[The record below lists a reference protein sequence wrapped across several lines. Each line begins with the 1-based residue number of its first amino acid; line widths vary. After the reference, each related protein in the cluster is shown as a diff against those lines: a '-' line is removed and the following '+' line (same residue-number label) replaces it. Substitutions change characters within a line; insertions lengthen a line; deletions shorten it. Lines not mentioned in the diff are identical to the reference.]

1 MNIFSKFLTT
11 ASRPFY
17 NFTGNKYFQSL
28 VQYIGFDNLLY
39 DTENKVELINK
50 GYATTNDV
58 YAIVS
63 KIARSGASLDWY
75 VEEVFDDGNTE
86 RVYNSKANEI
96 LECPNRLETWSEFM
110 ETHLTYRLTTGDSY
124 IYGLQPEGFPY
135 FAELNNL
142 QSQYVVI
149 VAGDSVNPILGYRMN
164 WDTKIK
170 YTNEEV
176 LHLYY
181 SNPSAYQQETLYGM
195 SPLKASSKV
204 WHTSNERWIA
214 SANVIKNKGI
224 TGILSDESE
233 RPMTP
238 EQAKILQDG
247 ANKRIGGSD
256 KFGQVMVSNKQLRY
270 IQMGLSPSDLQLL
283 DQGIIS
289 LRALCNAYHVDSSLF
304 NDPANKT
311 FNNRKEAEKSFW
323 SEAVIPEMIKTM
335 NGLNNWLM
343 PSISEFEN
351 RNLRLR
357 FDTSKIE
364 ALQQDRSLV
373 ADRVTKLRLAGIIS
387 GNDARRELG
396 LDEIEDESMNSVYI
410 PQNQVDITNEEQAT
424 E

>member
-1 MNIFSKFLTT
+1 
-11 ASRPFY
+11 
-17 NFTGNKYFQSL
+17 
-28 VQYIGFDNLLY
+28 
-39 DTENKVELINK
+39 
-50 GYATTNDV
+50 
-58 YAIVS
+58 
-63 KIARSGASLDWY
+63 
-75 VEEVFDDGNTE
+75 
-86 RVYNSKANEI
+86 
-96 LECPNRLETWSEFM
+96 
-110 ETHLTYRLTTGDSY
+110 
-124 IYGLQPEGFPY
+124 
-135 FAELNNL
+135 
-142 QSQYVVI
+142 
-149 VAGDSVNPILGYRMN
+149 
-164 WDTKIK
+164 
-170 YTNEEV
+170 
-176 LHLYY
+176 
-181 SNPSAYQQETLYGM
+181 
-195 SPLKASSKV
+195 
-204 WHTSNERWIA
+204 
-214 SANVIKNKGI
+214 
-224 TGILSDESE
+224 
-233 RPMTP
+233 
-238 EQAKILQDG
+238 
-247 ANKRIGGSD
+247 
-256 KFGQVMVSNKQLRY
+256 
-270 IQMGLSPSDLQLL
+270 MGLSPSDLQLL

-396 LDEIEDESMNSVYI
+396 LDVIEDENMDSVYI